1 MKIHLKKKRILLSHG
16 NLSEVSR
23 LGFSAPDGISTD
35 MLAIDRIIDRIYLLF
50 SVLVSVPCY
59 FKRGMIRSGGPFCQ
73 EGSC

>member
-35 MLAIDRIIDRIYLLF
+35 MLAIDRIYLLF